1 MSSSNPNQE
10 AWDFAKNSL
19 RLEDLKVSSWMEAEA
34 QKVINGESTWDQLI
48 ANLKARHGRSFAESA
63 THVR

>member
-34 QKVINGESTWDQLI
+34 QKVIKGESTWDQLI
-48 ANLKARHGRSFAESA
+48 ADLKARNGRSFSESA
-63 THVR
+63 PHVQ